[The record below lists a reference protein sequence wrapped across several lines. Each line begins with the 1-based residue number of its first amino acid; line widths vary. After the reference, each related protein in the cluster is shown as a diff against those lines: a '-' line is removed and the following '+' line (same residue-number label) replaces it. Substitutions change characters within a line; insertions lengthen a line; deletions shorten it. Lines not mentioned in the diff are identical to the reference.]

1 MNGTALSVRDYR
13 AGDREALLE
22 LWQACDL
29 LRPWNDPD
37 ADIARCLAT
46 PGSALLVGELDG
58 RPGLAGSVMLGSDGH
73 RGWLYYLAVDPGL
86 RRRGLGRALVRRA
99 EAWLGETGV
108 GKVMLMLRP
117 ENDQVAAFYASLG
130 YAVEERVLMAHW
142 LGGEAPH

>member
-1 MNGTALSVRDYR
+1 
-13 AGDREALLE
+13 
-22 LWQACDL
+22 
-29 LRPWNDPD
+29 
-37 ADIARCLAT
+37 
-46 PGSALLVGELDG
+46 
-58 RPGLAGSVMLGSDGH
+58 MLGSDGH